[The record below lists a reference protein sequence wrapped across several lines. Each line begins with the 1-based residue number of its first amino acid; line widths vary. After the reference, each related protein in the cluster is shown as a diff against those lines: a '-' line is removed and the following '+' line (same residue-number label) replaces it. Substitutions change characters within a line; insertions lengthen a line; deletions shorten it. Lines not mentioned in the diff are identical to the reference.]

1 MQQSSISSVA
11 QEFACEDQ
19 KKPRSSCCGDADPNI
34 DTLTPTRRM
43 PGHGVD
49 RPDQR
54 NTNLVQLLAR
64 NDRGRHS
71 PATRHDAEVSIF
83 DFDGN
88 CLSEHLMLLA
98 PRPDIVRHSCNARLD
113 RVGFRKVLGER
124 GLGARCLAEPI
135 QPNGAIVLADTT
147 SKLVRAKFEGKSSPR
162 NVEAYR
168 YGVRS
173 C

>member
-19 KKPRSSCCGDADPNI
+19 KKPRFSCFGDADPNL

-98 PRPDIVRHSCNARLD
+98 PRLDIVRHSCNARLD
-113 RVGFRKVLGER
+113 LAGFRKVLGER
-124 GLGARCLAEPI
+124 SLGAR
-135 QPNGAIVLADTT
+135 
-147 SKLVRAKFEGKSSPR
+147 
-162 NVEAYR
+162 
-168 YGVRS
+168 
-173 C
+173 